1 MANVS
6 MTQAASLAGVSKA
19 TLSKALKSGRLSYV
33 EKTEKGY
40 LIDTSELFR
49 VFPVNGRKPGMV
61 PDSEPIKETQGEHPE
76 TAHLRDLLRRAEQRE
91 ADLIE
96 ERNAWREQAQRL
108 ALTDQ
113 RQVRQTGFWGRVFGR
128 TGR

>member
-1 MANVS
+1 

-40 LIDTSELFR
+40 RIDTAELFR
-49 VFPVNGRKPGMV
+49 VFPVNGQKPVTV
-61 PDSEPIKETQGEHPE
+61 PGSEPQGVHPE

-91 ADLIE
+91 ADLVE

-113 RQVRQTGFWGRVFGR
+113 RSAPRPGFWSRLLGK
-128 TGR
+128 